1 MKKTNTT
8 NYNGIVICDS
18 ITMSVKKK
26 KADIRKLY
34 AVIISVIGFVSVIAS
49 FLYMFDFNYSRSSVI
64 NAALLFSLAYITINL
79 FKKRT
84 MWIVGGTFLIFLYFV
99 YKNIGDIVKG
109 YKFVYNV
116 IYGICHLTEVKYFKY
131 LDYDF
136 EEQCITTFFVFC
148 VWLIA
153 LVVYT
158 FTMTKPNPIP
168 VLLVTFP
175 LMEAGFYN
183 GRNVPILL
191 GILTVAYWLSVLAM
205 CFIDFGEYSGGS
217 GGFVRKENL
226 FFPKRQMRLK
236 VTEQCA
242 IIIIVTV
249 LLVTAAAVSVMK
261 ISGYKRSEKLNET
274 RANVKEAMNSFSM
287 DDVASSISAITE
299 SFGFTFSYETHKL
312 GNTSRVKYKNVTDLI
327 ATFDKAYE
335 GAIYLK
341 GYAGA
346 VYGDNEW
353 TELSDKVYKEA
364 DGLFDDFKEY
374 DIYPQDFPYLFIDSA
389 IDKNNYLYHD
399 GNNITLWLEA
409 KRKPNKS
416 YAPYGTLNYGDMKYT
431 LDTVVSSKDND
442 SSGYSYKFTP
452 VEAPYSA
459 VLLGADERMELNID
473 TVSEKKWQD
482 NISEYCEDNDIK
494 ISSDNSIVIDSRLH
508 GDFSHNLNKNGS
520 AVMAALL
527 EESYSEFVYDNY
539 LQVPDTT
546 GLNEVRAEFSDII
559 EKGESADTPSEQLIL
574 LNDIRDKMNSMVTYS
589 LKPGR
594 TPSNRDFVNYF
605 LIENQLGYCSHYAT
619 SGVMLARMAGI
630 PARYATGY
638 IIVAD
643 DFNQSS
649 KNDDGSYTINVK
661 DDRSHAWAEVYL
673 DSFGWVPFEFTAGYS
688 RRTIETNTTTTT
700 TSENTTQTVTTTTVK
715 NTQPTSKNTN
725 RNTATRPKNTT
736 TQPPSRVTVTSI
748 VNGGVGSGASGGKN
762 NTVIPEII
770 LTVLAV
776 VAVIA
781 LVWLRRYLILQKRQK
796 RFTEGNNKARIVA
809 MYNYTE
815 KLLRQLKV
823 KHGNLMYLEYADKIE
838 AEFAGKYFA
847 EGQFRSFME
856 TVLLSSYSES
866 SPDNNKT
873 DKALAFTQ
881 KFADKVYNSQNIF
894 RKLYTKIVLALI

>member
-1 MKKTNTT
+1 MKKTTTT

-26 KADIRKLY
+26 KPDMRSLH
-34 AVIISVIGFVSVIAS
+34 AVIISVIGFVSVICS

-64 NAALLFSLAYITINL
+64 TAAVFFSLAYIIINL

-84 MWIVGGTFLIFLYFV
+84 MWIVGGTFLVFLYFV
-99 YKNIGDIVKG
+99 YKNIGEIVKG

-116 IYGICHLTEVKYFKY
+116 IYSICHLTEVKYFKY

-136 EEQCITTFFVFC
+136 EKQCITTFFVFC

-175 LMEAGFYN
+175 LMEAGLYN

-236 VTEQCA
+236 VTGQCA

-261 ISGYKRSEKLNET
+261 LSGYKRSEKLNET
-274 RANVKEAMNSFSM
+274 RADVKEAMNSFSM

-327 ATFDKAYE
+327 ATFDKAYN

-353 TELSDKVYKEA
+353 TVLSDKAYKDA
-364 DGLFDDFKEY
+364 DKLFDDFREY
-374 DIYPQDFPYLFIDSA
+374 DIYPQDFPYLFDS
-389 IDKNNYLYHD
+389 IVDKNDYLSLKSD
-399 GNNITLWLEA
+399 NITLWLEA
-409 KRKPNKS
+409 KRKLSKS

-431 LDTVVSSKDND
+431 LDTVVSSKEKDNT
-442 SSGYSYKFTP
+442 GYSYKFTP
-452 VEAPYSA
+452 IEAPYSA
-459 VLLGADERMELNID
+459 VLLGTDERMELNID
-473 TVSEKKWQD
+473 TVSERNWRNK
-482 NISEYCEDNDIK
+482 ISEYCEDNDIAVN
-494 ISSDNSIVIDSRLH
+494 SDNSFAIDSRLH
-508 GDFSHNLNKNGS
+508 DDYSYNLNKNGS

-527 EESYSEFVYDNY
+527 EESYSEFVYENY

-546 GLNEVRAEFSDII
+546 ELNEVRAEFSDII
-559 EKGESADTPSEQLIL
+559 DNGESADTPSEQLQL

-643 DFNQSS
+643 DFNESS
-649 KNDDGSYTINVK
+649 KNDDGSYTITVK

-688 RRTIETNTTTTT
+688 RRAIETNTTTTT
-700 TSENTTQTVTTTTVK
+700 SENSTQTVTTTTVK
-715 NTQPTSKNTN
+715 NTEPTSKNTN
-725 RNTATRPKNTT
+725 RNTATRPKTTT
-736 TQPPSRVTVTSI
+736 TQPPSRITVTSI
-748 VNGGVGSGASGGKN
+748 VSGGSGSGASGGKTN
-762 NTVIPEII
+762 SDVPEII
-770 LTVLAV
+770 LTILAV
-776 VAVIA
+776 IAVIA

-796 RFTEGNNKARIVA
+796 RFSSGNNKARIVA
-809 MYNYTE
+809 MYGYTE
-815 KLLRQLKV
+815 KLLRQLKI
-823 KHGNLMYLEYADKIE
+823 KHGNLMYLEYADNVE
-838 AEFAGKYFA
+838 SQFGGKHFGK
-847 EGQFRSFME
+847 GQFRSFME
-856 TVLLSSYSES
+856 TVLLSSYSDNI
-866 SPDNNKT
+866 PDKEAAEN
-873 DKALAFTQ
+873 ALGFTQ
-881 KFADKVYNSQNIF
+881 RLAKSVYDSSNIF
-894 RKLYTKIVLALI
+894 KKLYMKIILVLI

>member
-1 MKKTNTT
+1 MKKTTTT

-26 KADIRKLY
+26 KPDIRSLY
-34 AVIISVIGFVSVIAS
+34 AVIIAVTGFVSVIVS

-64 NAALLFSLAYITINL
+64 KAAVFFSLIYIAINML
-79 FKKRT
+79 KKRT
-84 MWIVGGTFLIFLYFV
+84 MWIVGGSFVVFLYFV

-109 YKFVYNV
+109 YKFVYNF
-116 IYGICHLTEVKYFKY
+116 IYSICHLTEVKYFKY

-136 EEQCITTFFVFC
+136 EKQCITTFFVFC

-158 FTMTKPNPIP
+158 FTITKPNPIP

-175 LMEAGFYN
+175 LIEAGLYN
-183 GRNVPILL
+183 GRNVPVIL
-191 GILTVAYWLSVLAM
+191 GILTVAYWLAVLGM
-205 CFIDFGEYSGGS
+205 CLIDFGEYSGGS

-242 IIIIVTV
+242 IFIIVTV
-249 LLVTAAAVSVMK
+249 LLIMAGAVSVMK

-274 RANVKEAMNSFSM
+274 RAEVKEAMNSFSM

-353 TELSDKVYKEA
+353 TELSDKAYKNA
-364 DGLFDDFKEY
+364 DSLFDDFKEY
-374 DIYPQDFPYLFIDSA
+374 DIYPQDFPYLFTDSA
-389 IDKNNYLYHD
+389 IDKNDYLSLNN
-399 GNNITLWLEA
+399 NNITLWLEA
-409 KRKPNKS
+409 KRKLNKS

-431 LDTVVSSKDND
+431 LDTVVSSKDKD
-442 SSGYSYKFTP
+442 STGYSYKFTP
-452 VEAPYSA
+452 IEAPYSA
-459 VLLGADERMELNID
+459 VLLGADERMVLNID
-473 TVSEKKWQD
+473 TISERSWQD
-482 NISEYCEDNDIK
+482 KISEYCEDNDITVN
-494 ISSDNSIVIDSRLH
+494 SDNDIVIDSRLH
-508 GDFSHNLNKNGS
+508 GDYSYNLNKNGS

-527 EESYSEFVYDNY
+527 EESYSKFVYENY
-539 LQVPDTT
+539 LQVPDSSE
-546 GLNEVRAEFSDII
+546 LNEVRAEFSDII
-559 EKGESADTPSEQLIL
+559 EKGESADTPAEQLIV

-643 DFNQSS
+643 DFNESS
-649 KNDDGSYTINVK
+649 KNDDGSYTITVK

-688 RRTIETNTTTTT
+688 RRAIETNTTTTT
-700 TSENTTQTVTTTTVK
+700 SENSTQTVTTTTVK

-725 RNTATRPKNTT
+725 KNTATKPKTATT
-736 TQPPSRVTVTSI
+736 THTPSRVSVTSI
-748 VNGGVGSGASGGKN
+748 VNGSSGSNASGDKT

-770 LTVLAV
+770 LSVLAV
-776 VAVIA
+776 IAVIA

-796 RFTEGNNKARIVA
+796 RFTSGNNKARIVA
-809 MYNYTE
+809 MYGYTE
-815 KLLRQLKV
+815 KLLRQLKI
-823 KHGNLMYLEYADKIE
+823 KHGNLMYLEYADNVE
-838 AEFAGKYFA
+838 SQYAGKHFSK
-847 EGQFRSFME
+847 GQFRSFME
-856 TVLLSSYSES
+856 TVLLSSYSEN
-866 SPDNNKT
+866 SPDKEETKT
-873 DKALAFTQ
+873 ALEFTQ
-881 KFADKVYNSQNIF
+881 SLAKSVYDSSNIF
-894 RKLYTKIVLALI
+894 KKLYMKILLVLI